1 MGFSFYS
8 NLLFVCGRT
17 KQPSESWESIPR
29 RDYELLVDEFTTI
42 GKSCQNSME
51 ENIWFSFC
59 YSSPFLTEQN
69 PNSESLLYYTVGLS
83 NGIVSSV
90 ADNQA
95 VPGTLI
101 FDCMVVLLFQYSPF
115 VVSDFLVTD
124 IDQKLQPTLAAPRDP
139 KLSTQPQDSSA
150 GDSGGGWGQR
160 RAVKPIEENVNVGT
174 IDGIE
179 ISWSF
184 ASEDF
189 QNNPST
195 FRCSRRR
202 WWSQGTCK
210 EIENVTQAQPPCTIK
225 RHLETRWNEHQQ
237 NYPPSAA
244 CWESNWISNQRVDS
258 FVLTL

>member
-1 MGFSFYS
+1 MA
-8 NLLFVCGRT
+8 LFRVLPIIKLYFDFRLYGCS
-17 KQPSESWESIPR
+17 PLPI
-29 RDYELLVDEFTTI
+29 L
-42 GKSCQNSME
+42 
-51 ENIWFSFC
+51 SFC
-59 YSSPFLTEQN
+59 RFWLSGHWHWPEAPAN
-69 PNSESLLYYTVGLS
+69 PRNSEGSK
-83 NGIVSSV
+83 
-90 ADNQA
+90 A
-95 VPGTLI
+95 
-101 FDCMVVLLFQYSPF
+101 
-115 VVSDFLVTD
+115 
-124 IDQKLQPTLAAPRDP
+124 
-139 KLSTQPQDSSA
+139 STQPQDSSA

-189 QNNPST
+189 KKNPST

-202 WWSQGTCK
+202 WWFQGTCK

-225 RHLETRWNEHQQ
+225 RHFETRWNEHQQ